1 MSGIDVAPDP
11 DAGLRTGQGVAPTA
25 PEPGGDV
32 FGAAFRQSN
41 SVVSAIQAMRNS
53 GRFEPVP
60 DYNPLTDVKG
70 WGDTRYFL
78 DHGDK
83 FVGSQSPAETQAI
96 KAQIDQEE
104 QDKRTLAANGK
115 IGFVAQTMAGMLDP
129 TMLLPGG
136 VGIDAARGGLTFT
149 KAAIETGKAG
159 LLATTAQEVLLHG
172 SQQTRTFEESA
183 LNVASGTLLSAL
195 IGGGAAAFLAPAERA
210 AVEAKLHIDRAEIN
224 AHAGNP
230 STGEAPPSDITAFH
244 GSPYDFVQ
252 FDPAKIGSGEG
263 RQGEGHGFYFGDNP
277 EVAQYYAKKNAGS
290 RLGLQFDAL
299 TPEENAA
306 FPRKF
311 DTRFFNDS
319 MNQDTVRDLLQNT
332 REQFE
337 AELERDPGNAKFKDG
352 IKAIDKIEKSGNFG
366 ITEPKGNVYQVRL
379 KAAKEDFVDL
389 RRPLDEQPAAA
400 RPILAE
406 IGDDVESALAE
417 NPELADR
424 LRKAGVAGVVYG
436 HERDNFVVFDPKR
449 IEITHKNSEP
459 VSGTAPPST
468 GVAYPVAAGA
478 AASDT
483 RQLELVGFGL
493 DKVPGVG
500 KLVEKTSPM
509 QRVFGA
515 DSPTARRTGAD
526 LAETSLLFKENLEG
540 GVTTAGPALDR
551 EARLLIHQGQ
561 VAIGDELSRL
571 FSEYRFG
578 EQKAAPRARAG
589 FEDLT
594 GRTPDGKMSFSEFKE
609 AVSDA
614 LRNGDQH
621 EIPQVQMAAQTI
633 RNKVFEPWKKR
644 AIDAGLLPEDVGV
657 KTADSYLLRLY
668 NKQAI
673 AAKRPEFVDRVTD
686 WLAGDQQAKA
696 EAQQKIAAYHGALQS
711 HEATIGKIQDK
722 IAKLESDTDV
732 IAARQEE
739 ATRFNKAANQRA
751 RKLRE
756 GADQDTLPLQNA
768 QGGAVFETLA
778 RNRGNLLAD
787 RASAKLAE
795 IETLEQ
801 KLVTES
807 ASRDTMRAKIEEEIG
822 RWEGK
827 STKEAQA
834 ALKARAEAEQAR
846 SAAMAAGTSKSKGE
860 RLSSADKAVDRAV
873 NRILGSDRDLTR
885 DELRS
890 RAQEIT
896 DRIIGSPDG
905 RLPYDLGMEHG
916 TAFGGSGEAPRGAL
930 AAREFNIPDATIKD
944 FLENDVEH
952 IIATHLKTMV
962 PDVLLTEK
970 FGDTRMTE
978 AFRKINDEYAAMVDA
993 AKSEKERSRLEKER
1007 QGVIDDLAAI
1017 RDRIRGTYA
1026 ISSEL
1031 PMRNAARAANV
1042 LKNYNVLTS
1051 MGSAAL
1057 SSLPDMAGS
1066 VLRHGLTSTFQDAWA
1081 PFFQFLTRQ
1090 SDAWQE
1096 AGRQY
1101 RAMGIAVESVLASR
1115 HHALTDTLDTYHPQ
1129 SRVERTM
1136 QWATGKFQFINLLAP
1151 WTDFAKIN
1159 ASMVAG
1165 SELLRA
1171 TAAASGGKATARQ
1184 LRTLGES
1191 GIEPHMAARIYKA
1204 FQDGGEIRDGV
1215 HLPNTADWTDAEAR
1229 RVFEGAVARD
1239 ADIAVVTPGQE
1250 KPLWMSHPLL
1260 SVFGQFKSFTAAAT
1274 ERVLISNLQRR
1285 DAQVLQGMI
1294 FSMGLGMLSYKL
1306 NSLTGGQPVSDKPQ
1320 DWIKEAI
1327 SRGNLLGWFEEGNA
1341 LASKATRGGVD
1352 IYRLIG
1358 ADKPLSRYASRSAM
1372 DQILG
1377 PTAGKI
1383 GGIIQGVQAVAR
1395 PSEWNEADSKAIR
1408 RLVAGQ
1414 NTVYL
1419 RLLFDQVEKAGNN
1432 AFGIEMKARPE
1443 NR

>member
-1 MSGIDVAPDP
+1 MSGIDIAPDP

-25 PEPGGDV
+25 PDPGGDV

-41 SVVSAIQAMRNS
+41 SVVSAIQYMRNS
-53 GRFEPVP
+53 GRFTPQP

-70 WGDTRYFL
+70 WGNPSYFL

-83 FVGSQSPAETQAI
+83 FVGSQSPAETQSI
-96 KAQIDQEE
+96 KAQIDQEDT
-104 QDKRTLAANGK
+104 DKRTLAANGK
-115 IGFVAQTMAGMLDP
+115 IGFVAQSMAGMLDP

-136 VGIDAARGGLTFT
+136 VGIDAAKGGLSFT

-159 LLATTAQEVLLHG
+159 LLATTAQEALLHG
-172 SQQTRTFEESA
+172 TQQTRTFEESA

-195 IGGGAAAFLAPAERA
+195 IGGGASALLGPEHA
-210 AVEAKLHIDRAEIN
+210 AVEAKLSADRADMN

-230 STGEAPPSDITAFH
+230 PVGEAPI
-244 GSPYDFVQ
+244 
-252 FDPAKIGSGEG
+252 
-263 RQGEGHGFYFGDNP
+263 
-277 EVAQYYAKKNAGS
+277 
-290 RLGLQFDAL
+290 
-299 TPEENAA
+299 
-306 FPRKF
+306 
-311 DTRFFNDS
+311 
-319 MNQDTVRDLLQNT
+319 
-332 REQFE
+332 
-337 AELERDPGNAKFKDG
+337 
-352 IKAIDKIEKSGNFG
+352 
-366 ITEPKGNVYQVRL
+366 
-379 KAAKEDFVDL
+379 
-389 RRPLDEQPAAA
+389 
-400 RPILAE
+400 
-406 IGDDVESALAE
+406 
-417 NPELADR
+417 
-424 LRKAGVAGVVYG
+424 
-436 HERDNFVVFDPKR
+436 
-449 IEITHKNSEP
+449 
-459 VSGTAPPST
+459 APPSS

-483 RQLELVGFGL
+483 RKLDLVDFGL
-493 DKVPGVG
+493 NQVPGLSRV
-500 KLVEKTSPM
+500 VEKTSPM

-515 DSPTARRTGAD
+515 DSVTARRTGAD

-551 EARLLIHQGQ
+551 EARLMIHQGQ
-561 VAIGDELSRL
+561 VSTGDELSKL

-578 EQKAAPRARAG
+578 EQKVAPRARAG
-589 FEDLT
+589 LEDIT
-594 GRTPDGKMSFSEFKE
+594 GRAPEGKMSFSEFKE

-614 LRNGDQH
+614 MRNGDQH
-621 EIPQVQMAAQTI
+621 EVPQVQMAAQII

-657 KTADSYLLRLY
+657 KTADSYLSRLY

-673 AAKRPEFVDRVTD
+673 ASKRPEFVDRVTD

-696 EAQQKIAAYHGALQS
+696 EAQTKIGAYHGAMQS
-711 HEATIGKIQDK
+711 HAATIGKIQDK
-722 IAKLESDTDV
+722 IAKLEGDADV

-739 ATRFNKAANQRA
+739 TTRLNKAANQRA
-751 RKLRE
+751 TKLRTS
-756 GADQDTLPLQNA
+756 ADQENLPLKNA

-795 IETLEQ
+795 IEGLEQ
-801 KLVTES
+801 KLATETS
-807 ASRDTMRAKIEEEIG
+807 NHDAMRGKLEEEIG
-822 RWEGK
+822 KWEGK
-827 STKEAQA
+827 STTEAKA
-834 ALKARAEAEQAR
+834 ALAAREKAQTARQSAIEAGA
-846 SAAMAAGTSKSKGE
+846 SKSKGE
-860 RLSSADKAVDRAV
+860 RLGSADKAVDRAV
-873 NRILGSDRDLTR
+873 ARILESDRGLTR

-890 RAQEIT
+890 RAHEIT

-930 AAREFNIPDATIKD
+930 AAREFNIPDKTIAD
-944 FLENDVEH
+944 FLENDIEH

-978 AFRKINDEYAAMVDA
+978 AFRKINDEYAAMVDG

-1031 PMRNAARAANV
+1031 PLRNAARAANV

-1066 VLRHGLTSTFQDAWA
+1066 VMRHGLTSTFQDAWA

-1136 QWATGKFQFINLLAP
+1136 QWATGKFQFVNMLAP

-1171 TAAASGGKATARQ
+1171 TAAASGGKASARQ

-1191 GIEPHMAARIYKA
+1191 GIEPHMAARIWKS
-1204 FQDGGEIRDGV
+1204 FMTGGEIRDGV

-1239 ADIAVVTPGQE
+1239 VDIAVVTPGQE

-1260 SVFGQFKSFTAAAT
+1260 GIFGQFKSFTAAAT

-1320 DWIKEAI
+1320 DWVKEAI
-1327 SRGNLLGWFEEGNA
+1327 SRGNLLGWAEEANA
-1341 LASKATRGGVD
+1341 LASKTTRGGVD
-1352 IYRLIG
+1352 IYRMIG
-1358 ADKPLSRYASRSAM
+1358 ADKPLSRFASRSAM

-1383 GGIIQGVQAVAR
+1383 GGIIQGAQAVSR

-1408 RLVAGQ
+1408 RLVASQ
-1414 NTVYL
+1414 NVFYL
-1419 RLLFDQVEKAGNN
+1419 RRLFDQVEQSGNN
-1432 AFGIEMKARPE
+1432 AFGIEMKHKLE

>member
-1 MSGIDVAPDP
+1 MTAMDAPSDP
-11 DAGLRTGQGVAPTA
+11 AFGLRTEQGGPPAAQESPSF
-25 PEPGGDV
+25 GDV
-32 FGAAFRQSN
+32 IIPAFRQTN
-41 SVVSAIQAMRNS
+41 TVVSAIQYLRNS
-53 GRFEPVP
+53 GEYEPVP
-60 DYNPLTDVKG
+60 SYNPIDDIKG
-70 WGDTRYFL
+70 WRDQKYL
-78 DHGDK
+78 ADHAMK
-83 FVGSQSPAETQAI
+83 FVGSQSPADTYAI
-96 KAQIDQEE
+96 KDQIDTEE
-104 QDKRTLAANGK
+104 EDRRLLASSGK
-115 IGFVAQTMAGMLDP
+115 IGFVATAVAGALDP

-136 VGIDAARGGLTFT
+136 VGIDAAKGGLTFT
-149 KAAIETGKAG
+149 KAAVATGKAG

-172 SQQTRTFEESA
+172 TQQTRTFEESA

-195 IGGGAAAFLAPAERA
+195 IGGGATAFLSPTERA
-210 AVEAKLHIDRAEIN
+210 AVEAKLSADRADMN

-230 STGEAPPSDITAFH
+230 PTGEMPVAPPS
-244 GSPYDFVQ
+244 S
-252 FDPAKIGSGEG
+252 
-263 RQGEGHGFYFGDNP
+263 
-277 EVAQYYAKKNAGS
+277 
-290 RLGLQFDAL
+290 
-299 TPEENAA
+299 
-306 FPRKF
+306 
-311 DTRFFNDS
+311 
-319 MNQDTVRDLLQNT
+319 
-332 REQFE
+332 
-337 AELERDPGNAKFKDG
+337 
-352 IKAIDKIEKSGNFG
+352 
-366 ITEPKGNVYQVRL
+366 
-379 KAAKEDFVDL
+379 
-389 RRPLDEQPAAA
+389 
-400 RPILAE
+400 
-406 IGDDVESALAE
+406 
-417 NPELADR
+417 
-424 LRKAGVAGVVYG
+424 
-436 HERDNFVVFDPKR
+436 
-449 IEITHKNSEP
+449 
-459 VSGTAPPST
+459 

-483 RQLELVGFGL
+483 RKLELVDFGL
-493 DKVPGVG
+493 NQIPGVSR
-500 KLVEKTSPM
+500 LVEKTSPM

-561 VAIGDELSRL
+561 VATGDELSRL
-571 FSEYRFG
+571 FSEYRYG
-578 EQKAAPRARAG
+578 EHVRAPRARDTLQG
-589 FEDLT
+589 IT
-594 GRTPDGKMSFSEFKE
+594 GQRPEGKMSFSEFKE

-621 EIPQVQMAAQTI
+621 EIPQVQQAAQTI

-644 AIDAGLLPEDVGV
+644 AIDAGLLPENVGV
-657 KTADSYLLRLY
+657 KTADSYLSRLY

-673 AAKRPEFVDRVTD
+673 TARRPEFVDRVTD
-686 WLAGDQQAKA
+686 WLWGDQQAKA
-696 EAQQKIAAYHGALQS
+696 EAQTKIGAYHGALQS
-711 HEATIGKIQDK
+711 HEATIGKIQDR
-722 IAKLESDTDV
+722 ITKLEVDADV

-739 ATRFNKAANQRA
+739 TTRLNKAANQRA

-768 QGGAVFETLA
+768 QGGAAFETLA

-801 KLVTES
+801 KLATET
-807 ASRDTMRAKIEEEIG
+807 ASRDSMRAKIEDEIG

-827 STKEAQA
+827 STKEAKA
-834 ALKARAEAEQAR
+834 ALKARGEAEQAR
-846 SAAMAAGTSKSKGE
+846 TAAIEAGTSKSKGE
-860 RLSSADKAVDRAV
+860 RLGSADKAVDRAV
-873 NRILGSDRDLTR
+873 ARIMESDRSLTR

-944 FLENDVEH
+944 FLENDIEH

-993 AKSEKERSRLEKER
+993 AKSEKERGRLEKER

-1066 VLRHGLTSTFQDAWA
+1066 VMRHGLTSTFRDAWV
-1081 PFFQFLTRQ
+1081 PFFQFLTQQ

-1136 QWATGKFQFINLLAP
+1136 QWATGKFQFVNMLAP

-1171 TAAASGGKATARQ
+1171 VKAASEGTASARM

-1191 GIEPHMAARIYKA
+1191 GVEPHMADRIAKA
-1204 FQDGGEIRDGV
+1204 FETGGEIRDGV
-1215 HLPNTADWTDAEAR
+1215 HLPNTAEWTDAEAR

-1250 KPLWMSHPLL
+1250 KPLIMSHPLL
-1260 SVFGQFKSFTAAAT
+1260 SILFQFKSFTAAAT

-1306 NSLTGGQPVSDKPQ
+1306 NSLTGGSPTSDKPQ
-1320 DWIKEAI
+1320 DWVKEAI

-1352 IYRLIG
+1352 IYRMIG

-1372 DQILG
+1372 DQLLG

-1383 GGIIQGVQAVAR
+1383 GGIIQGVQAVSR

-1414 NTVYL
+1414 NVFYL
-1419 RLLFDQVEKAGNN
+1419 RRLFDQVEASGNN
-1432 AFGIEMKARPE
+1432 AFGIPMKAKPE